1 MKKEIKRYTITKTYE
16 EIYDKIE
23 IFPAFTN
30 RLSTEKGKILHIAD
44 CTYLN
49 FIKTHTDL
57 VFIIEGFLVNLT
69 LRQNKDEKNNDFLNR
84 IQSILQINQESLVER
99 TGYSGWYNKS
109 KYSCYLEGYIFKEI
123 NSQRCDGQ

>member
-30 RLSTEKGKILHIAD
+30 RLYIAD

-57 VFIIEGFLVNLT
+57 IFIIEGFLINLT

-99 TGYSGWYNKS
+99 TGCSGWYNKS